1 MITLNEYLM
10 LSGILFSIGFVGI
23 ILRRSVLVIFMCLEL
38 MLSAVNLTLIAF
50 SRFNAQDAASGSA
63 SGLPDYDPQ
72 VLVLFIMTI
81 AAAEVA
87 IGLAMIVALYR
98 GRQTVNTDELTALKD

>member
-1 MITLNEYLM
+1 MATLNEYLV

-23 ILRRSVLVIFMCLEL
+23 ILRRNILVIFMCLEL
-38 MLSAVNLTLIAF
+38 MLSAANMTLIAF
-50 SRFNAQDAASGSA
+50 SRFNAPSTS
-63 SGLPDYDPQ
+63 SGLPDYNPQ
-72 VLVLFIMTI
+72 VLVLFIITI

-98 GRQTVNTDELTALKD
+98 GRKTINTEDLTALKD

>member
-1 MITLNEYLM
+1 MATLNEYLV

-23 ILRRSVLVIFMCLEL
+23 ILRRNILVIFMCLEL
-38 MLSAVNLTLIAF
+38 MLSAANMTLIAF
-50 SRFNAQDAASGSA
+50 SRFNSSA
-63 SGLPDYDPQ
+63 TGTGLPDYNPQ
-72 VLVLFIMTI
+72 VLVLFIITI

-98 GRQTVNTDELTALKD
+98 GRKTVDTEELTALKD